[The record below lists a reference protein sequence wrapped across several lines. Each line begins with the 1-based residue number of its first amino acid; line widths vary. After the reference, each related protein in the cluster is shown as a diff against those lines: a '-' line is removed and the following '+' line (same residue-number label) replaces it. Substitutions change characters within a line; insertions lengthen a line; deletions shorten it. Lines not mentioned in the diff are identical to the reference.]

1 MCPADPLQQP
11 ALDPAT
17 LPWIE
22 HTDYPEEFR
31 AAVAGA
37 ERRRLGDAL
46 ALKNFGVNLTRLPPG
61 CISSHRHWHTKQDE
75 FVYVLAGTLV
85 LVTDGGEQILSAG
98 MAAGFPAGR
107 PDGHQLVN
115 RSSRDALYL
124 EIGDRTPGDDGEY
137 PDIDMIWRNVGD
149 GDTDIYLHKD
159 GTPY

>member
-1 MCPADPLQQP
+1 MCPADL

-17 LPWIE
+17 LGWVE
-22 HTDYPEEFR
+22 HTDYPEPFR

-37 ERRRLGDAL
+37 QRKRLGDAL

-61 CISSHRHWHTKQDE
+61 SASSHRHWHTRQDE

-85 LVTDGGEQILSAG
+85 LVTDAGERTLGAG
-98 MAAGFPAGR
+98 MVAGFPAGR
-107 PDGHQLVN
+107 PDGHHLVN
-115 RSSRDALYL
+115 RSGQDALYL

-137 PDIDMIWRNVGD
+137 SDIDMIWHSVGD
-149 GDTDIYLHKD
+149 GDRYVYLHKD